1 MGPVRSFTDLGERN
15 EASARTGCHRRGVT
29 EGESRNRG
37 TLQLLRECWSY
48 RRGRQSRPFPVRVIH
63 LEHSPQREPQEPVG
77 WLEDRFSR
85 PRESAGFLSLRE
97 PSGPWGRYRRF
108 RVPEQELESRRGH
121 LCRWEPSLP
130 VEVPGSRMPHFFFA
144 SFFNNARF
152 CWSMSSTLG
161 VSRIFGIPAKRS
173 SCMTNWNPFLPIRPS
188 PMCMW
193 RSR

>member
-1 MGPVRSFTDLGERN
+1 MERAPPGGVKVGLWECMGLRVESTEFTEVGFRSRGIPWL
-15 EASARTGCHRRGVT
+15 RRR
-29 EGESRNRG
+29 S
-37 TLQLLRECWSY
+37 LPY
-48 RRGRQSRPFPVRVIH
+48 RRDTRGRQNLNGKIPQVHSRRPRRP
-63 LEHSPQREPQEPVG
+63 EPVG
-77 WLEDRFSR
+77 WQEDRLSR

-108 RVPEQELESRRGH
+108 RVPGPGLESRRGH

-188 PMCMW
+188 PMCIW